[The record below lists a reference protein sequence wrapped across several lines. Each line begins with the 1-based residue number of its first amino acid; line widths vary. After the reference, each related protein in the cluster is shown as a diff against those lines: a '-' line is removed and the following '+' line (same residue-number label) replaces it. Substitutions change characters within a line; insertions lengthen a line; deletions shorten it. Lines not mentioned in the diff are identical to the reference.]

1 MISERRKTA
10 INVEFV
16 KQLMKERDLSQKAL
30 AVDTH
35 LTETCISRVLNGKRN
50 GSLEFL
56 EGLIRAF
63 PDVEIRLFLKMDG

>member
-1 MISERRKTA
+1 M

-16 KQLMKERDLSQKAL
+16 KTLMKERNLSQKAL

-50 GSLEFL
+50 GSIEFL

-63 PDVEIRLFLKMDG
+63 PDVEIRLFLKMDD

>member
-1 MISERRKTA
+1 M

-16 KQLMKERDLSQKAL
+16 KQLMKERNLSQKAL
-30 AVDTH
+30 AIDTH
-35 LTETCISRVLNGKRN
+35 LTETCISRVLNRKRS

-63 PDVEIRLFLKMDG
+63 PDVEIRLFLKMDD

>member
-1 MISERRKTA
+1 M

-16 KQLMKERDLSQKAL
+16 KTLMKERDLSQKAL

-50 GSLEFL
+50 GSIEFL

-63 PDVEIRLFLKMDG
+63 PDVEIRLFLKMDD